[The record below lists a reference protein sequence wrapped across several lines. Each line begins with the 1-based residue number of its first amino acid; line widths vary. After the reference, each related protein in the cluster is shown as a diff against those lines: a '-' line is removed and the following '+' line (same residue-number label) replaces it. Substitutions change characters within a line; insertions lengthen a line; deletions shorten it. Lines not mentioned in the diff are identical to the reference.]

1 MTAMRELETP
11 LTGVVSLAVLLPFGA
26 RGLDEEMAV
35 TVMEG
40 EQTTEDNG
48 NDNAV
53 VVDIRVLEGE
63 EDVTVPASDARRM
76 VRCGEEIGVE

>member
-40 EQTTEDNG
+40 EQTTEDND